1 MKNID
6 TAAGADTTFV
16 VDPSAYA
23 FWSSN
28 QYQNEAPALRGDAQG
43 TMVWKQRAPRLMFN
57 NGGALVP
64 VYFDVEYQKICQ
76 VAPAGTTT
84 LNHAFRIVFRGGLQL
99 GPQVCVSTDTGILQ
113 IAAAA
118 E

>member
-1 MKNID
+1 M
-6 TAAGADTTFV
+6 
-16 VDPSAYA
+16 
-23 FWSSN
+23 
-28 QYQNEAPALRGDAQG
+28 NEAPTLRGDAQG
-43 TMVWKQRAPRLMFN
+43 TLVWKQRAPRLMFN
-57 NGGALVP
+57 NGGSLVP

-113 IAAAA
+113 INAIT